1 MAKRKESLVYLD
13 THVVVWLYDALTD
26 RLSKAAAAAIED
38 NDLVISWIVELELQ
52 FLHEIGRLRVK
63 PAEIIRHLSTQ
74 IGLRLSD
81 VSLERIVRAAAGM
94 GWARD
99 VFDRLI
105 AAESETM
112 DIPLIT
118 KDRTI
123 RAHHKLSIW

>member
-1 MAKRKESLVYLD
+1 MAKGKESLVYLD

-26 RLSKAAAAAIED
+26 RLSRVAAEAIEE
-38 NDLVISWIVELELQ
+38 NDLIVSWIVELELQ

-63 PAEIIRHLSTQ
+63 PAEIIKHLSAQ

-81 VSLERIVRAAAGM
+81 TGLERIIRAAAGM
-94 GWARD
+94 DWTRD

-105 AAESETM
+105 AAESAAM

-118 KDRTI
+118 KDRAI

>member
-13 THVVVWLYDALTD
+13 THVVVWLYDALTE
-26 RLSKAAAAAIED
+26 RLSQGAAEAIEG
-38 NDLVISWIVELELQ
+38 NDIVVSKMVELELQ

-63 PAEIIRHLSTQ
+63 PPEIIRHLTAQ
-74 IGLRLSD
+74 IGLQLSD
-81 VSLERIVRAAAGM
+81 VSLERIIREAAKLN
-94 GWARD
+94 WTRD

-105 AAESETM
+105 AAESAAM
-112 DIPLIT
+112 NLPLIT

>member
-26 RLSKAAAAAIED
+26 RLSEAAAVAIEE
-38 NDLVISWIVELELQ
+38 NELVVSWMVELELQ

-63 PAEIIRHLSTQ
+63 PAEILRHLSTR

-81 VSLERIVRAAAGM
+81 VSLEQIVRAAAGM
-94 GWARD
+94 DWTRD
-99 VFDRLI
+99 VFDRMI
-105 AAESETM
+105 AAESAAM
-112 DIPLIT
+112 DVPLIT

-123 RAHHKLSIW
+123 RTHHKLSIW

>member
-1 MAKRKESLVYLD
+1 MAKGKESLVYLD

-26 RLSKAAAAAIED
+26 RLSRAATEAIEE
-38 NDLVISWIVELELQ
+38 NDPVISWMVELELQ

-63 PAEIIRHLSTQ
+63 PAEIIRHLSTR
-74 IGLRLSD
+74 IGLKRSD
-81 VSLERIVRAAAGM
+81 VGLERIVRAAAGM
-94 GWARD
+94 DWTRD

-105 AAESETM
+105 AAESVAM

>member
-1 MAKRKESLVYLD
+1 MAKGKESLVYLD
-13 THVVVWLYDALTD
+13 THVVIWLYDALTD
-26 RLSKAAAAAIED
+26 RLSKLAAEAIEE
-38 NDLVISWIVELELQ
+38 NDLVISWMVELELQ

-94 GWARD
+94 DWTRD

-105 AAESETM
+105 AAESAVM
-112 DIPLIT
+112 NLPLIT

-123 RAHHKLSIW
+123 RTHHKLSIW

>member
-1 MAKRKESLVYLD
+1 MAKRKESLAYLD

-26 RLSKAAAAAIED
+26 RLSRAATEAIEN
-38 NDLVISWIVELELQ
+38 NDLVISWMVELELQ

-81 VSLERIVRAAAGM
+81 VGLDRIVRAATGM
-94 GWARD
+94 DWTRD

-105 AAESETM
+105 AAESTAM

-118 KDRTI
+118 KDRAI

>member
-1 MAKRKESLVYLD
+1 MAKRKEPLVYLD

-26 RLSKAAAAAIED
+26 RLSQVATEAIED
-38 NDLVISWIVELELQ
+38 NDLVISWMVELELQ

-63 PAEIIRHLSTQ
+63 PSEIIRHLSTQ

-81 VSLERIVRAAAGM
+81 VGLERIVRAASGM
-94 GWARD
+94 DWTRD

-105 AAESETM
+105 AAESAVM

-118 KDRTI
+118 KDRAI

>member
-1 MAKRKESLVYLD
+1 MAKGKESLAYLD

-26 RLSKAAAAAIED
+26 RLSQAATAAIEN
-38 NDLVISWIVELELQ
+38 NDLIVSRMVELELQ

-63 PAEIIRHLSTQ
+63 PTEILRHLSTR

-81 VSLERIVRAAAGM
+81 VDLEQIIRAAAGLA
-94 GWARD
+94 WTRD

-105 AAESETM
+105 AAESAATG
-112 DIPLIT
+112 IPLVT

>member
-26 RLSKAAAAAIED
+26 RLSKAAAEAIED
-38 NDLVISWIVELELQ
+38 NDLVMSWMVELELQ

-94 GWARD
+94 DWARD

-105 AAESETM
+105 AAESAATNFA
-112 DIPLIT
+112 LIT

>member
-26 RLSKAAAAAIED
+26 RLSKAAAAAIEE
-38 NDLVISWIVELELQ
+38 NDLVISWMVELELQ
-52 FLHEIGRLRVK
+52 FLYEIGRLRVK

-81 VSLERIVRAAAGM
+81 VGLERIVRAAAGM
-94 GWARD
+94 DWTRD

-105 AAESETM
+105 AAESAAM
-112 DIPLIT
+112 DMPLIT

>member
-1 MAKRKESLVYLD
+1 MAKGKESLVYLD

-26 RLSKAAAAAIED
+26 RLSKAAAEAIEN
-38 NDLVISWIVELELQ
+38 NDLVISWMVELELQ

-81 VSLERIVRAAAGM
+81 VGLERIVREAAGM
-94 GWARD
+94 NWTRD

-105 AAESETM
+105 AAESAAM
-112 DIPLIT
+112 NLALIT

>member
-1 MAKRKESLVYLD
+1 MAKRKESLAYLD

-26 RLSKAAAAAIED
+26 RLSQAATEAIED
-38 NDLVISWIVELELQ
+38 NDLVISRMVELELQ

-63 PAEIIRHLSTQ
+63 PTEIIRHLSTQ

-81 VSLERIVRAAAGM
+81 VELERIVRAAAGM
-94 GWARD
+94 GWTRD

-105 AAESETM
+105 AAESATM

>member
-1 MAKRKESLVYLD
+1 MAKGKESLVYLD

-26 RLSKAAAAAIED
+26 RLSQAAAEAIEE
-38 NDLVISWIVELELQ
+38 NDVVISWMVELELQ

-63 PAEIIRHLSTQ
+63 PAAIIRHLSTQ

-81 VSLERIVRAAAGM
+81 AGLERIVRAAAGM
-94 GWARD
+94 DWTRD

-105 AAESETM
+105 AAESAAR
-112 DIPLIT
+112 DVPLVT

>member
-26 RLSKAAAAAIED
+26 RLSQAAADAIEE
-38 NDLVISWIVELELQ
+38 NELVVSWMVELELQ

-81 VSLERIVRAAAGM
+81 LGLERSVRAAAGM
-94 GWARD
+94 NWTRD

-105 AAESETM
+105 AAESAAM
-112 DIPLIT
+112 DIPLVT

>member
-1 MAKRKESLVYLD
+1 MAKGKESLVYLD

-26 RLSKAAAAAIED
+26 RLSQAAAEAIEE
-38 NDLVISWIVELELQ
+38 NDVVISWMVELELQ

-63 PAEIIRHLSTQ
+63 PAAIIRHLSTQ

-81 VSLERIVRAAAGM
+81 AGLERIVRAAAGM
-94 GWARD
+94 DWTRD

-105 AAESETM
+105 AAESAAM
-112 DIPLIT
+112 NLALIT

>member
-1 MAKRKESLVYLD
+1 MAKGKESLIYLD

-26 RLSKAAAAAIED
+26 RLSKLAAEAIEN
-38 NDLVISWIVELELQ
+38 NDLVISWMVELELQ

-81 VSLERIVRAAAGM
+81 VSLERIIRAAAGM
-94 GWARD
+94 DWTRD

-105 AAESETM
+105 AAESAVM
-112 DIPLIT
+112 NLPLIT

-123 RAHHKLSIW
+123 RTHHKLSIW

>member
-26 RLSKAAAAAIED
+26 RLSQAAPEAIED
-38 NDLVISWIVELELQ
+38 NDLVISWMVELELQ

-81 VSLERIVRAAAGM
+81 VGLERIVRTAAGM
-94 GWARD
+94 DWTRD

-105 AAESETM
+105 AAGSAGT

-118 KDRTI
+118 QDRTI
-123 RAHHKLSIW
+123 RAHHKLSVW

>member
-1 MAKRKESLVYLD
+1 MAKRKESLAYLD

-26 RLSKAAAAAIED
+26 RLSQAAAEAIEY
-38 NDLVISWIVELELQ
+38 NDLVISRMVELELQ

-81 VSLERIVRAAAGM
+81 GGLERIGRAAAGM
-94 GWARD
+94 DWTRGGL
-99 VFDRLI
+99 DRLI
-105 AAESETM
+105 AAGSAAA

-118 KDRTI
+118 KDGTI

>member
-1 MAKRKESLVYLD
+1 MAKGKESLIYLD

-26 RLSKAAAAAIED
+26 RLSKLAVEAIED
-38 NDLVISWIVELELQ
+38 NDLVISWMVELELQ

-63 PAEIIRHLSTQ
+63 PAEIIKHLSTQ

-81 VSLERIVRAAAGM
+81 VSLERIVRAAAGI
-94 GWARD
+94 GWTRD

-105 AAESETM
+105 AAESAAM
-112 DIPLIT
+112 NLPLIT

-123 RAHHKLSIW
+123 RTHHKLSIW

>member
-13 THVVVWLYDALTD
+13 THVVVWLYDALAD
-26 RLSKAAAAAIED
+26 RLSKAAAEAIEN
-38 NDLVISWIVELELQ
+38 NDLVISRMVELELQ

-63 PAEIIRHLSTQ
+63 PAEIIRHLSSH

-81 VSLERIVRAAAGM
+81 VGLEQIVRAALGIN
-94 GWARD
+94 WTRD

-105 AAESETM
+105 AAESAAM

-123 RAHHKLSIW
+123 RAHHKLSVW

>member
-1 MAKRKESLVYLD
+1 MAKGKESLVYLD
-13 THVVVWLYDALTD
+13 AHIVVWLYDALTN
-26 RLSKAAAAAIED
+26 RLSRVAAEAIEE
-38 NDLVISWIVELELQ
+38 NDLIVSRIVELELQ

-63 PAEIIRHLSTQ
+63 PAEIIKHLSAQ

-81 VSLERIVRAAAGM
+81 TGLERIIRAAAGM
-94 GWARD
+94 GWTRD

-105 AAESETM
+105 AAESAAT

-123 RAHHKLSIW
+123 RTHHKLSVW

>member
-26 RLSKAAAAAIED
+26 RLSQAAAEAIED
-38 NDLVISWIVELELQ
+38 NDPVISWLVELELQ

-63 PAEIIRHLSTQ
+63 PAEIIRHLSTR

-81 VSLERIVRAAAGM
+81 VGLERIVRAAARM
-94 GWARD
+94 DWTRD

-105 AAESETM
+105 AAESAAT

>member
-38 NDLVISWIVELELQ
+38 NDLVISWMVELELQ
-52 FLHEIGRLRVK
+52 FLHEIGRLHVK
-63 PAEIIRHLSTQ
+63 PTEIIRHLSTQ

-81 VSLERIVRAAAGM
+81 TGFEQIVRAAAGM
-94 GWARD
+94 NWTRD

-105 AAESETM
+105 AAESAAM

-118 KDRTI
+118 KDKTI
-123 RAHHKLSIW
+123 RAHHKLSVW

>member
-26 RLSKAAAAAIED
+26 RLSQAAAEAIEE
-38 NDLVISWIVELELQ
+38 NDLVISWMVELELH

-63 PAEIIRHLSTQ
+63 PAEIVRHLSTQ
-74 IGLRLSD
+74 VGLRLSD
-81 VSLERIVRAAAGM
+81 VGLERIVRTAAGM
-94 GWARD
+94 DWTRD

-105 AAESETM
+105 AAESAAM
-112 DIPLIT
+112 DVPLVT

>member
-13 THVVVWLYDALTD
+13 THVVVWLYDALAD
-26 RLSKAAAAAIED
+26 RLSKAAAEAIED
-38 NDLVISWIVELELQ
+38 NDLVISRMVELELQ

-63 PAEIIRHLSTQ
+63 SSEIIKYLSAQ

-81 VSLERIVRAAAGM
+81 AGLEQIVSKAIGM
-94 GWARD
+94 NWTRD

-105 AAESETM
+105 VAESAAL
-112 DIPLIT
+112 DVPLIT
-118 KDRTI
+118 KDRAI

>member
-26 RLSKAAAAAIED
+26 RLSQAAAEAIED
-38 NDLVISWIVELELQ
+38 NDLVISRLVELELQ
-52 FLHEIGRLRVK
+52 FLHEIGRIRIK
-63 PAEIIRHLSTQ
+63 PAEIIKHLSNQ

-81 VSLERIVRAAAGM
+81 ISLEQIVSAAMGM
-94 GWARD
+94 NWTRD

-105 AAESETM
+105 AAESAVM
-112 DIPLIT
+112 DVPLIT

-123 RAHHKLSIW
+123 RTHHKLSIW

>member
-26 RLSKAAAAAIED
+26 RLSKAAAEAIED
-38 NDLVISWIVELELQ
+38 NDVLISRMVELELQ

-63 PAEIIRHLSTQ
+63 PTEIIRHLSAQ

-81 VSLERIVRAAAGM
+81 VGLERIVRAAAGM
-94 GWARD
+94 DWTRD

-105 AAESETM
+105 AAESMAM

-118 KDRTI
+118 KDRAI

>member
-26 RLSKAAAAAIED
+26 RLSKAAAEAIEN
-38 NDLVISWIVELELQ
+38 NDVVISWMVELELQ

-63 PAEIIRHLSTQ
+63 PAAIIRHLSTQ

-81 VSLERIVRAAAGM
+81 VELERIVRAAAGM
-94 GWARD
+94 DWTRD

-105 AAESETM
+105 AAESAAR
-112 DIPLIT
+112 DVPLVT